1 MKKGFFKLLLIVVV
15 ALSMLLS
22 ACGQPLEQTTTDQT
36 INNEETQKLKVI
48 ATTFPIYDWLR
59 EIIGEN
65 SETIELS
72 LLVDNGVDLHSF
84 QPSTQDIA
92 NISTADMFVYN
103 GGESDFWVKEVLEQA
118 VNQEMIAIN
127 LMDELGDELE
137 VEELV
142 EGMQDDD
149 HSHAH
154 DEDAHIHDED
164 DHAHDED
171 DHAHDEDAHT
181 HDEDTHAHDED
192 DHAHDEDDHA
202 HDEDTHAHDEDDHA
216 HDETAH
222 YDEHIWLSL
231 ENAEELVETLSG
243 YLGQF
248 DPQNAIIYQTNAQNY
263 ITKLEQLD
271 ERYEQT
277 IEAATRDTILVAD
290 RFPFRYLVDDYDINY
305 YATFSGCSAETE
317 ASFETIAFLANKIDE
332 LEVQNVLMID
342 GGNQSIPT
350 TIINTSENSDAQV
363 LVLDSIQS
371 VDRDDIQ
378 NGVTYL
384 SVMEQ
389 NLEVLKTALS

>member
-15 ALSMLLS
+15 TLSMLLS
-22 ACGQPLEQTTTDQT
+22 ACGQPIEQTTTDQPT
-36 INNEETQKLKVI
+36 NNEEAQKLKVI

-92 NISTADMFVYN
+92 NISTTDMFVYN

-142 EGMQDDD
+142 EGMQEDD

-154 DEDAHIHDED
+154 DEDAHDHDED
-164 DHAHDED
+164 EHDHDED
-171 DHAHDEDAHT
+171 AHDHDEHAHDEDAH
-181 HDEDTHAHDED
+181 D
-192 DHAHDEDDHA
+192 
-202 HDEDTHAHDEDDHA
+202 